1 MKKIFFLI
9 IIIFSLGL
17 FLNIENSFA
26 AGLNDAFN
34 SNSNIDIVGTNG
46 GYSSSVKNNITPEY
60 YIGLVLNALFS
71 LLGIIFIGLSI
82 YSGIVWMTSR
92 GNEAKV
98 TKAKDTLTE
107 LMIGLIFIVG
117 AYALTTFVLKIFTK

>member
-1 MKKIFFLI
+1 MKKILFLI

-17 FLNIENSFA
+17 FFNIESSLA

-34 SNSNIDIVGTNG
+34 SNSDIDILGSKG
-46 GYSSSVKNNITPEY
+46 GYASNIQEVPSPMF
-60 YIGLVLNALFS
+60 YIGLALKALFS

-107 LMIGLIFIVG
+107 LIIGLIFIVG